1 MSNYNIKLEPEDDFM
16 ADYLNVDYLSTEA
29 PLSPPNSTTS
39 SSSAGGYSPEKQVAN
54 DFLLDMSNSGDLLI
68 NDWTSTMD
76 PCLLEQQQPD
86 LLNTFPFFLSTPSL
100 PSNSLSSEPPK
111 KKRGRKKREVVPV
124 MQPAQP
130 SLLAPKPLAPRPT
143 SATTTT
149 TTTSSSSPAEA
160 IIKLE
165 AQQLQEQEQPKP
177 EQGYQEQQQENV
189 LLTSEQ
195 EAQKMAQLAK
205 RQERL
210 IKNRAAALLSRK
222 RKREHLN
229 SLEEENEKLHGQVD
243 ELEKKVKELE
253 KENTELK
260 QRLNIKSNTNT
271 KTSKATGVVFMILF
285 FSFAL
290 FTLPSRISVDNR
302 LTVGGSSMTIQ
313 QQYPLIEDGSG
324 YAMTPLCN
332 ENCKEQNTDLVLIDS
347 VRPRDL
353 QTWIHRKLEKD
364 SSKGQSHLYLYSKE
378 FSQMASLTKT
388 SKHKGNK
395 PMLSLISPYN
405 QTADICDRYLQIDVQ
420 VLGSKVI
427 EGQLM
432 SLQQYD
438 YPSALLDGMKKDL
451 ITYPRKNYKK
461 EKKSIS
467 PPIVNHK
474 SSRVIS

>member
-86 LLNTFPFFLSTPSL
+86 LLNAFPFFLSTPSL

-149 TTTSSSSPAEA
+149 SSSSSPAEA

-177 EQGYQEQQQENV
+177 EQGYQEQPQENV

-271 KTSKATGVVFMILF
+271 KTSKATGVVFM
-285 FSFAL
+285 
-290 FTLPSRISVDNR
+290 
-302 LTVGGSSMTIQ
+302 
-313 QQYPLIEDGSG
+313 
-324 YAMTPLCN
+324 
-332 ENCKEQNTDLVLIDS
+332 
-347 VRPRDL
+347 
-353 QTWIHRKLEKD
+353 
-364 SSKGQSHLYLYSKE
+364 
-378 FSQMASLTKT
+378 
-388 SKHKGNK
+388 
-395 PMLSLISPYN
+395 
-405 QTADICDRYLQIDVQ
+405 
-420 VLGSKVI
+420 
-427 EGQLM
+427 
-432 SLQQYD
+432 
-438 YPSALLDGMKKDL
+438 
-451 ITYPRKNYKK
+451 
-461 EKKSIS
+461 
-467 PPIVNHK
+467 VNDE
-474 SSRVIS
+474 